1 VTITWGLDL
10 IGPITEGRALINR
23 MSTHSCAEAFHVGD
37 TIRSA
42 LGRALAS
49 TGIDSTMQN
58 LSKPTRAQL
67 AE

>member
-1 VTITWGLDL
+1 
-10 IGPITEGRALINR
+10 